1 MTPSRRIPGRERVL
15 VAVDTPDVA
24 RVRALATALRGR
36 VGGFKL
42 GLEAFTSCGPDV
54 VREIV
59 AAGDGVFLDLKL
71 HDIPNTVAGAAAA
84 AGRLGVR
91 FMTVHALG
99 GVAMM
104 RRATEASAEAAAEA
118 GHEAPC
124 VLAVTVL
131 TSHDD
136 DDLARL
142 AIEGPC
148 DRAVLR
154 LAGLA
159 REAGVGGVVCSPL
172 EVSRVREVF
181 PEGVRVVPGIRPAG
195 AARDDQARVA
205 TPASAIASGADR
217 LVIGRP
223 ITRAD
228 DPAAAADAIA
238 AEIDAST

>member
-1 MTPSRRIPGRERVL
+1 
-15 VAVDTPDVA
+15 VAVDTPDLD
-24 RVRALATALRGR
+24 RIRALAAALRGR

-42 GLEAFTSCGPDV
+42 GLEAFTACGPAP

-91 FMTVHALG
+91 YLTVHALG

-104 RRATEASAEAAAEA
+104 RRAVEAASEA
-118 GHEAPC
+118 ATAAGFPPPC

-136 DDLARL
+136 DDLRRL
-142 AIEGPC
+142 AVDGPC

-154 LAGLA
+154 LTALA

-172 EVSRVREVF
+172 EVAAVRDAF

-205 TPASAIASGADR
+205 TPASAIAAGADR
-217 LVIGRP
+217 LVLGRP
-223 ITRAD
+223 ITRAE
-228 DPAAAADAIA
+228 DPARAADAIA
-238 AEIDAST
+238 AEIDAAL